1 MKHTISVTFEQ
12 TFNTLS
18 RIAGLFSGR
27 GFSIDSISLGPGE
40 EEGLSRM
47 TLTTHGDEGI
57 IEQISKQLNKLVNV
71 IKVTDLT
78 FEPFVERELAL
89 IKVSAPQTSRM
100 EIMQI
105 VNIFRAK
112 IIDISSRSMT
122 IEITG
127 SADKVDAS
135 MGMLKPFGIIE
146 VARTGSV
153 ALRREYQKTVEN

>member
-1 MKHTISVTFEQ
+1 MRHTISVTFQ
-12 TFNTLS
+12 HTFNTLS

-27 GFSIDSISLGPGE
+27 GYRIDSISLGQAE

-47 TLTTHGDEGI
+47 TLTTHGDVQI
-57 IEQISKQLNKLVNV
+57 IEQITKQLNKLVNV
-71 IKVTDLT
+71 IKVVDLT

-89 IKVSAPQTSRM
+89 IKISAPQAARM

-122 IEITG
+122 VEITG
-127 SADKVDAS
+127 NEDKIKAS
-135 MGMLKPFGIIE
+135 IGMLKPFGILE
-146 VARTGSV
+146 LARTGAV
-153 ALRREYQKTVEN
+153 ALRREFQGQT